1 MCLHSN
7 GLFRRAL
14 CSAALLA
21 TVLAVRS
28 LSARTIDLNGNGM
41 SDIWELIYG
50 VSGLDPNGDA
60 DGDGASNLMESIA
73 GTNPFDPTSVPR
85 ISGVSQSGTN
95 FSVSMP
101 CALGKQ
107 YTLESS
113 QGLDLSSLSN
123 WRTELSIVART
134 GTVVTLSA
142 PFSQAPKFFRIGICD
157 VDTDGDGVNDW

>member
-50 VSGLDPNGDA
+50 ASGLAPNGDA
-60 DGDGASNLMESIA
+60 DGDGMSNAAECTA
-73 GTNPFDPTSVPR
+73 GTNPFDSNSVPR
-85 ISGVSQSGTN
+85 ITFMGYAGTN
-95 FSVSMP
+95 FTVSIP

-107 YTLESS
+107 YQLQS
-113 QGLDLSSLSN
+113 
-123 WRTELSIVART
+123 V
-134 GTVVTLSA
+134 
-142 PFSQAPKFFRIGICD
+142 
-157 VDTDGDGVNDW
+157 